1 MVKRMVE
8 DTLNTL
14 QGCRNRV
21 LTTTSIFFRM

>member
-21 LTTTSIFFRM
+21 